1 MLEKYIPQEDK
12 DKNQTWSLRL
22 IPFSDLRL
30 ARNYDGMGIIW
41 VLLIL
46 AGILLFTV
54 TLNYVLISISSL
66 SRRAKTIGVHK
77 CSGASGWGI
86 LKMFLWETGILVFLS
101 VLLMAFLMFNFKEPL
116 ERMADASLGA
126 MFTYENLWA
135 PICAVY
141 LSS

>member
-12 DKNQTWSLRL
+12 DKNYTWSLRL

-30 ARNYDGMGIIW
+30 AVNYDGMGIIW

-77 CSGASGWGI
+77 CSGASGW
-86 LKMFLWETGILVFLS
+86 ES
-101 VLLMAFLMFNFKEPL
+101 
-116 ERMADASLGA
+116 
-126 MFTYENLWA
+126 
-135 PICAVY
+135 
-141 LSS
+141 

>member
-1 MLEKYIPQEDK
+1 
-12 DKNQTWSLRL
+12 
-22 IPFSDLRL
+22 
-30 ARNYDGMGIIW
+30 MGIIW

-101 VLLMAFLMFNFKEPL
+101 VLLMAFLMFNFL
-116 ERMADASLGA
+116 H
-126 MFTYENLWA
+126 NV
-135 PICAVY
+135 I
-141 LSS
+141 

>member
-66 SRRAKTIGVHK
+66 SRRAR
-77 CSGASGWGI
+77 
-86 LKMFLWETGILVFLS
+86 
-101 VLLMAFLMFNFKEPL
+101 PL
-116 ERMADASLGA
+116 AC
-126 MFTYENLWA
+126 TN
-135 PICAVY
+135 AVGRRAGE
-141 LSS
+141 S